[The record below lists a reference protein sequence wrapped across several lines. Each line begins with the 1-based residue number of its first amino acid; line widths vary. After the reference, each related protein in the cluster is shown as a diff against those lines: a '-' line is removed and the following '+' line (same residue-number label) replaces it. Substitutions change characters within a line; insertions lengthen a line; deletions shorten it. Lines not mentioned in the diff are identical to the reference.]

1 MLLILLACT
10 GAPTDDAPK
19 PGDSGD
25 TAPDTDTDDTGAGPT
40 VGSVVDADATLYGA
54 ASDAVG
60 SSIAFAGDDDEDGH
74 DAVVV
79 GASFPGR
86 TCVWRG
92 PLAPGAQAFAALDTC
107 WAPEDPRDYA
117 GQAVDGGRDVTGDG
131 VPDLLVGAIAN
142 DEAGPESGKVYVIA
156 GPYTGGSLAD
166 AELQLLGES
175 ASDYAGMAVVLLGDV
190 DGDGGGDLLVGAPT
204 NDAGGSGA
212 GRAYLVRGPMEPGT
226 WGLGEAWATV
236 TGEGPAALRHGAPAA
251 GDGVGSVACAA
262 GDMNGDGLADLVLG
276 ANGNELGGNDAGA
289 AAIFFGPVGEGDHP
303 LQDADQLWIG
313 EVPLQYVGDAVAAAG
328 DLDGDG
334 LADVL
339 VSGDTQ
345 GAGTVWVVSGPGLPG
360 TNPIGAATLR
370 FEGEGIGT
378 LAGAATAGAGDTD
391 GDGWADVLI
400 GAYGRDLSAL
410 DGEEDAGAAYLVRGP
425 FPAGVIG
432 LGDAHHAWYGRAP
445 HDEAGRAVAGGGDLD
460 GDGRGDV
467 LVAAPYAD
475 TGGAFSGEVYAFF
488 GP

>member
-10 GAPTDDAPK
+10 GAPANDAPK
-19 PGDSGD
+19 PDDTGDTGPD
-25 TAPDTDTDDTGAGPT
+25 TAPDDTGAGPV
-40 VGSVVDADATLYGA
+40 VGSVADADAILYGA
-54 ASDAVG
+54 SSDAVG
-60 SSIAFAGDDDEDGH
+60 NAVAFAGDDDGDGY

-79 GASFPGR
+79 GAAFPGR
-86 TCVWRG
+86 TCLWRG
-92 PLAPGAQAFAALDTC
+92 PLAPGSHDFAALETC
-107 WAPEDPRDYA
+107 WAPEGARDYA

-142 DEAGPESGKVYVIA
+142 GEVGPLAGKVYVIA
-156 GPYTGGSLAD
+156 GPYVGGSLAD

-175 ASDYAGMAVVLLGDV
+175 DSDYAGTAVVLLGDI
-190 DGDGGGDLLVGAPT
+190 DGDGGGDLLVGAPS

-226 WGLGEAWATV
+226 WSVGDAWATF
-236 TGEGPAALRHGAPAA
+236 TGEGPSALRHGAPAA

-276 ANGNELGGNDAGA
+276 ANGNELGGNDAGV

-313 EVPLQYVGDAVAAAG
+313 EVPLQFVGDAVAAAG

-339 VSGDTQ
+339 VSGEME
-345 GAGTVWVVSGPGLPG
+345 GPGTVWVVSGPGLSG
-360 TNPIGAATLR
+360 TNPIGAATMR
-370 FEGEGIGT
+370 FEGEAI
-378 LAGAATAGAGDTD
+378 LNFAGAATAGAGDTD
-391 GDGWADVLI
+391 GDGWSDVLI
-400 GAYGRDLSAL
+400 GAYGRDRSAM
-410 DGEEDAGAAYLVRGP
+410 DGEEEAGAAYLLRGP
-425 FPAGVIG
+425 FAPGVFD
-432 LGDAHHAWYGRAP
+432 LRDADQAWHGHAPG
-445 HDEAGRAVAGGGDLD
+445 DEAGRAVAGGGDLD

-467 LVAAPYAD
+467 VVAAPYSD
-475 TGGAFSGEVYAFF
+475 SGGAFGGEVYAFF